1 MVSVS
6 AILATWGK
14 VVTVYRCN
22 NQCNGHLFSVVSA
35 SAILATWAKA
45 VTASVTVTGP
55 ARTPIRAC
63 VMRPGGGQS
72 VRSGVAQVKVA
83 TAADTETATARC
95 KLVGVTLV
103 SWSVYF
109 LVYIVFFFG
118 FVFAAFGTPFR
129 LLCVFLCLFLQLQQ
143 INDDSISGK
152 EYEGV

>member
-1 MVSVS
+1 MVITFVFNGQWQCHPCYLGKGCNSQCNDVTASVTVIFFSVVSVS
-6 AILATWGK
+6 AILATWAK
-14 VVTVYRCN
+14 V
-22 NQCNGHLFSVVSA
+22 
-35 SAILATWAKA
+35 

-63 VMRPGGGQS
+63 VTRPGGGQS

-109 LVYIVFFFG
+109 LGFFVFVCLFG
-118 FVFAAFGTPFR
+118 FCCCFCCLVKNVSVLWFAKV
-129 LLCVFLCLFLQLQQ
+129 L
-143 INDDSISGK
+143 
-152 EYEGV
+152 